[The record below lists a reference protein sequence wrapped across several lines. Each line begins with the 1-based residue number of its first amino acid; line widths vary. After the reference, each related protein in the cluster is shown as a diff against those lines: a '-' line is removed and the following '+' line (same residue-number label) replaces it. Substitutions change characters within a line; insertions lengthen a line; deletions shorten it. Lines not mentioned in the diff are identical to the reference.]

1 MRGDHRPR
9 AGLPLRSGVRAGFRE
24 RDCYRTC
31 RDRQGGTY
39 DQCSYACNTMKMSC
53 ESNMAP
59 IELIR
64 YYDSAA

>member
-1 MRGDHRPR
+1 MHANHRPNT
-9 AGLPLRSGVRAGFRE
+9 GLKLRTGVRAGFRE
-24 RDCYRTC
+24 NNCYRTC

-53 ESNMAP
+53 DSDMAP

-64 YYDSAA
+64 YYEA